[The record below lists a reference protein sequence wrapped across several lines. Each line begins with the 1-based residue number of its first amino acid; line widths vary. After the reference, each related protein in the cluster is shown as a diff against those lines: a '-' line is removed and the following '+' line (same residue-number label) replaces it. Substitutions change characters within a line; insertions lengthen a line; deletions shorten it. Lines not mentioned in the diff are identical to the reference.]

1 MSRMSYAQHLR
12 SLPLDSAQ
20 TLLDALLDHAWATGA
35 QAALHERDAV
45 QAAYFE
51 RHVNEMRREATA
63 TREALVA
70 LEGSK

>member
-1 MSRMSYAQHLR
+1 MGSISYLQRLQ

-35 QAALHERDAV
+35 QAALQERDAV

-51 RHVNEMRREATA
+51 RHVNERRREATA

-70 LEGSK
+70 LGVA